1 MSRFFRRGSSF
12 SNSRRRFLHVVFDL
26 DGTLTKPNAI
36 DFASMR
42 SRCNAPKGVD
52 ILSHIESHED
62 ETKRSELHK
71 IVEEEENKGLDRLEL
86 QEHCD
91 DLFDYLAKSKT
102 KCGILTRNND
112 AVMMKSVEKMKRGAT
127 AFEIMLSR
135 SFQPTKPSP
144 APLEHI
150 AKHFSVSAQDLIMVG
165 DSIDDIQSAKSAG
178 SFAILIGHDSSPHF
192 QEAFPLADASV
203 TTLRELQELLEHLCE
218 SPNIS

>member
-1 MSRFFRRGSSF
+1 M
-12 SNSRRRFLHVVFDL
+12 
-26 DGTLTKPNAI
+26 TKPNAI